1 MSAAAGE
8 EFVLLAIPD
17 MNGSLRGKALRPDAF
32 ESALEHGTVMTDLII
47 GLDPVDTPISDY
59 ERFGILLL
67 DEETEELVLVLVSP
81 TTSGMPLTHRTMS
94 KRDFFTPGP

>member
-32 ESALEHGTVMTDLII
+32 ESASSTA
-47 GLDPVDTPISDY
+47 P
-59 ERFGILLL
+59 
-67 DEETEELVLVLVSP
+67 
-81 TTSGMPLTHRTMS
+81 
-94 KRDFFTPGP
+94 